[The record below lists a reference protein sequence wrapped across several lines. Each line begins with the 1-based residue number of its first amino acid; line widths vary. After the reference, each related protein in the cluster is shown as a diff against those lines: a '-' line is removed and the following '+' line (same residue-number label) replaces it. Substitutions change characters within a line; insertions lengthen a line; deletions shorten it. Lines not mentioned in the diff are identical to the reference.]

1 VRYIELRR
9 LIVEI
14 LDRKFADRRREAT
27 GGDSA

>member
-14 LDRKFADRRREAT
+14 LDRKFADRRREVA
-27 GGDSA
+27 GGDLA